1 MQNPSHNE
9 NSVGLYV
16 QDKQNFHLK
25 KSVDLLKAAQ
35 RSLKMEADA
44 LLNLSENLTEDF
56 ERAVL
61 AVYNSSGRFVVTGI
75 GKSAIVANKI
85 VATLN
90 STGTPAVFM
99 HAGDAIHGDLGII
112 QRDDVV
118 MCISQSG
125 NTPEIKV
132 LAPMLR
138 AGGNTLI
145 GMTGRADSSLA
156 AHSDILLLT
165 TIEQEACPLNL
176 APTTSTTLQM
186 ALGDAL
192 AIALLEYRGFT
203 AADFARFHP
212 GGALGKRL
220 YLRVDDI
227 IRQNQQPAVQQEDP
241 VKQAIVSISASR
253 LGVTAVLAG
262 NRLVGIITDGDIRR
276 MLDKYDNVGS
286 LKAADIMTQSPK
298 TLPLGTLAADAMEMI
313 RTSKITQVFITDDAG
328 HYAGVVHIHDLIKE
342 GII

>member
-1 MQNPSHNE
+1 M
-9 NSVGLYV
+9 
-16 QDKQNFHLK
+16 K
-25 KSVDLLKAAQ
+25 KSVDLRKAAQ
-35 RSLKMEADA
+35 RSLKMEAEA
-44 LLNLSENLTEDF
+44 LLSLAENLSDDF

-61 AVYNSSGRFVVTGI
+61 AIYDSPGRLIVTGI

-99 HAGDAIHGDLGII
+99 HAGDAVHGDLGII
-112 QRDDVV
+112 QRNDVV
-118 MCISQSG
+118 LCISQSG

-138 AGGNTLI
+138 AGGNVVI
-145 GMTGRADSSLA
+145 GMTGFPDSSLA
-156 AHSDILLLT
+156 NYSDILLLT
-165 TIEQEACPLNL
+165 TITEEACPLNL
-176 APTTSTTLQM
+176 APTTSTTVQM

-203 AADFARFHP
+203 AADFARYHP

-227 IRQNQQPAVQQEDP
+227 VRQNQQPAVQATDA
-241 VKQAIVSISASR
+241 VKQAIVAISGSR
-253 LGVTAVLAG
+253 LGVTAVL
-262 NRLVGIITDGDIRR
+262 NKQQLIGIITDGDIRR
-276 MLDKYDNVGS
+276 MLDKHDNIAT
-286 LKAADIMTQSPK
+286 LTAADIMTAAPK
-298 TLPLGTLAADAMEMI
+298 TLVLGTLAADAMEMI
-313 RTSKITQVFITDDAG
+313 RMNKITQVFITDEAG
-328 HYAGVVHIHDLIKE
+328 AYAGVVHIHDLIKE

>member
-16 QDKQNFHLK
+16 QDKQKFHLK
-25 KSVDLLKAAQ
+25 KSIDLRKAAQ
-35 RSLKMEADA
+35 RSLKMEAEA
-44 LLNLSENLTEDF
+44 LFELAENLSADF
-56 ERAVL
+56 EAVVL
-61 AVYNSSGRFVVTGI
+61 AIYNSKGRLVVTGI
-75 GKSAIVANKI
+75 GKSAIVGNKI

-99 HAGDAIHGDLGII
+99 HAADAIHGDLGII

-118 MCISQSG
+118 LCISQSG
-125 NTPEIKV
+125 NTPEIKM
-132 LAPMLR
+132 LAPMLK
-138 AGGNTLI
+138 AGGNTVV
-145 GMTGRADSSLA
+145 GMTGFADSFLA
-156 AHSDILLLT
+156 THCDLCLLT
-165 TIEQEACPLNL
+165 SIEQEACPLNL

-220 YLRVDDI
+220 YLRVDDL
-227 IRQNQQPAVQQEDP
+227 IRLNQQPAVQLNDP
-241 VKQAIVSISASR
+241 VKQAIVAISASR
-253 LGVTAVLAG
+253 LGVTAVLEG
-262 NRLVGIITDGDIRR
+262 NQLRGIITDGDIRR
-276 MLDKYDNVGS
+276 MLDKYDRIDQ
-286 LKAADIMTQSPK
+286 LTAADIMTPQPK
-298 TLPLGTLAADAMEMI
+298 TLPLGTLAADAMRAI
-313 RTSKITQVFITDDAG
+313 RNNKITQLFITDENGA
-328 HYAGVVHIHDLIKE
+328 YAGVVHIHDLIKE

>member
-1 MQNPSHNE
+1 
-9 NSVGLYV
+9 LYV

-25 KSVDLLKAAQ
+25 KSVDLRKAAQ
-35 RSLKMEADA
+35 RSLKMEAEA
-44 LLNLSENLTEDF
+44 LLSLAENLTVDF

-61 AVYNSSGRFVVTGI
+61 TIYDSPGRLIVTGI

-99 HAGDAIHGDLGII
+99 HAGDAVHGDLGII
-112 QRDDVV
+112 QRKDVV
-118 MCISQSG
+118 LCISQSG

-138 AGGNTLI
+138 AGGNVVI
-145 GMTGRADSSLA
+145 GMTGFADSSLA
-156 AHSDILLLT
+156 NYSDILLLT
-165 TIEQEACPLNL
+165 TITEEACPLNL
-176 APTTSTTLQM
+176 APTTSTTVQM

-227 IRQNQQPAVQQEDP
+227 VRQNQQPAVQDTDL
-241 VKQAIVSISASR
+241 VKQAIVAISSSR
-253 LGVTAVLAG
+253 LGVTAVLEG
-262 NRLVGIITDGDIRR
+262 KQLIGIITDGDIRR
-276 MLDKYDNVGS
+276 MLDKYENMAG
-286 LKAADIMTQSPK
+286 LTAADIMTAAPK
-298 TLPLGTLAADAMEMI
+298 TLVLGTLAADAMEMI
-313 RTSKITQVFITDDAG
+313 RRNKITQVFITDDVG
-328 HYAGVVHIHDLIKE
+328 VYAGVVHIHDLIKE